1 MYTSS
6 KTFLGS
12 FSFILFPFWWGMNV
26 PTTLFRE
33 EKRTSYLHN
42 LACDINTCVLGTNIH
57 IIGFWGESFK
67 FWVKCLIHWR
77 ESRGSNMVGILA
89 VDHDYAFQ
97 NCLKIGPWN
106 RTSQGQSFLAIIL
119 LLLLQ
124 LPAPPQH
131 THQRQ
136 FPHPKLHLCLFK
148 FEITAKTSWSYRCRV
163 YVIPLCLAQCLIHN
177 GK

>member
-12 FSFILFPFWWGMNV
+12 FSFILYPFWWGMNV

-33 EKRTSYLHN
+33 EKRTPYLHN
-42 LACDINTCVLGTNIH
+42 LAYDVNTCVLDTKIY

-77 ESRGSNMVGILA
+77 ENRGSNTVGILA
-89 VDHDYAFQ
+89 VAHDYAFQ

-124 LPAPPQH
+124 LPAHPPH
-131 THQRQ
+131 TS
-136 FPHPKLHLCLFK
+136 
-148 FEITAKTSWSYRCRV
+148 KTFSLSQSASLSVQTWDNCQNLLILQEYDVCRS
-163 YVIPLCLAQCLIHN
+163 PLLSTVPDT
-177 GK
+177 